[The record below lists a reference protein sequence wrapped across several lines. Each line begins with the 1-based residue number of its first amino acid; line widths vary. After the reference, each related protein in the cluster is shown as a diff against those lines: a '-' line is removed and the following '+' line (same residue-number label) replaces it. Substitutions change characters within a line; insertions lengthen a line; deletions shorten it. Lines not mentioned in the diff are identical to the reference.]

1 MICPKCH
8 SENRDAA
15 KFCDECGARLPQYDT
30 LANLPTLV
38 GELPAIE
45 PSSSGRVVDLPQVV
59 AEPAPEAIAETVPQ
73 TAAVIASNAA
83 EGADESSDGVADA
96 PADAAD
102 AASDAESAAILEESF
117 ETVSE
122 DGSITPDGEGEAE
135 SVAEAPAVDGS
146 SGASDDPAPADP
158 IDSRE
163 PSDGYDFKIPDFDT
177 TGIDAAAANAENVF
191 GKWNEIEGAE
201 GIASQSQKTGELD
214 DERLRLLALESS
226 KTSLMD
232 KPGESESP
240 ADLSG
245 FDEYLVD
252 SDYVKPAP
260 AYRKGDTMQMPPVAG
275 AAAAASVSFV
285 APDPND
291 KKRRKRDKKAEKAAL
306 AAQKEAAKQEE
317 SAAADDVQACDPDSS
332 KQNEASDA
340 SANKPAEKK
349 TLSKGAKFGI
359 GFAIF
364 AIVACA
370 IAAGVTYHFEV
381 WGGKVV
387 PDVSGM
393 TQTDAAYLLQ
403 NKGFTVRSTKVASDS
418 TEGIVLLMDP
428 GAGSRQAEGSEIV
441 IHVSTSR
448 VVPDVVGK
456 NEDEA
461 RELFNDNGFTNV
473 NFVTEKSDEAEGSVL
488 SVEPGSGTK
497 AKAATSITV
506 TVAEPYKVPDVS
518 GMTPDE
524 AVQAINDA
532 GLTAKKAYEYNES
545 VSAGTL
551 LRVSPEAGSKV
562 TSGSEV
568 TVTVSKSRASELQ
581 SAAYTYLSGAALQ
594 ATDGST
600 FNVSNVDW
608 VSYQGNNMVT
618 FAATGRATT
627 SVSVLGQTI
636 SVSGDS
642 KQVTGTLTFDANNNV
657 TTLSFK

>member
-15 KFCDECGARLPQYDT
+15 KFCDECGARLPQFDT

-45 PSSSGRVVDLPQVV
+45 QSSSGRVVDLPQVV
-59 AEPAPEAIAETVPQ
+59 A
-73 TAAVIASNAA
+73 AAGS
-83 EGADESSDGVADA
+83 
-96 PADAAD
+96 AAD
-102 AASDAESAAILEESF
+102 AKADEAL
-117 ETVSE
+117 
-122 DGSITPDGEGEAE
+122 AE
-135 SVAEAPAVDGS
+135 SVEDEGFPAQAAEEPADSIVETSESVIADS
-146 SGASDDPAPADP
+146 SKFPDEEDGASACDEALESSEDSSAETIDPA
-158 IDSRE
+158 SE
-163 PSDGYDFKIPDFDT
+163 ESDFAIPDFDT
-177 TGIDAAAANAENVF
+177 TDIEAAEANAESVI
-191 GKWNEIEGAE
+191 GKWNEIEGGE
-201 GIASQSQKTGELD
+201 GIAVQSQKTGELD
-214 DERLRLLALESS
+214 DERLRLLALEAS
-226 KTSLMD
+226 KTSLLD
-232 KPGESESP
+232 KSEEGEVP

-260 AYRKGDTMQMPPVAG
+260 AYRTGDTMQMPPIAG
-275 AAAAASVSFV
+275 AAAATSVSFV
-285 APDPND
+285 APDPNG
-291 KKRRKRDKKAEKAAL
+291 KKKRKRDKKAEKAAL
-306 AAQKEAAKQEE
+306 AAQKSADVQEKSAADETENESDSAKASDPNE
-317 SAAADDVQACDPDSS
+317 SAA
-332 KQNEASDA
+332 
-340 SANKPAEKK
+340 KK
-349 TLSKGAKFGI
+349 TADKKSLSKGAKLGI

-364 AIVACA
+364 AVVACA

-456 NEDEA
+456 TEDEA
-461 RELFNDNGFTNV
+461 RDLFNDNGFTNV

-551 LRVSPEAGSKV
+551 LRVSPEAESKV

-608 VSYQGNNMVT
+608 VSYQGNNTVT

-642 KQVTGTLTFDANNNV
+642 KQVTGTLTFDANNSV
-657 TTLSFK
+657 TTISFK